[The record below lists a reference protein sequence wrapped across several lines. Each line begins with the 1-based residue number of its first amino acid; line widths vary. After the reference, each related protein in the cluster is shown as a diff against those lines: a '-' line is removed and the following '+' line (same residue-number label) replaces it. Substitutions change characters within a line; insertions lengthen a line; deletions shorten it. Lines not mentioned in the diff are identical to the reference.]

1 MLRFTKIK
9 FCILFIF
16 LQLLHSKLTAQRF
29 VLEYEKYSDSTLWY
43 IKNTGTDTIKATSFT
58 LNWFHMKPTFL
69 AWTNDPMQPFF
80 NIQTQMISKGL
91 KYTWKYKTTYGC
103 SIKDTLFPNSRI
115 MVAMSV
121 NYDEINRD
129 TIMPAN
135 ASIFVN
141 KTVGFT
147 VYNAIPA
154 GSTCDFKR
162 IYTASRADQQG
173 IHWFATAYPSM
184 TQNSCEA
191 KTGYQCF
198 GVPINPYTL
207 KQTPSTVM
215 PTCPGGRM
223 WTSYGYPIDS
233 QLYYDAQASD
243 SSFWSK
249 VIDGLD
255 SGDYFVFI
263 SHQMVSNSDLQKLAT
278 IFTKVGADKNKLI
291 QAGSGA
297 NCQFSFIGRKNLPQG
312 KANYA
317 FKCYSGPSL
326 PSSFSVDHVMVYN
339 QPLNELQP
347 YPECYEKVAVIHEP
361 YIPEIDT
368 TQKNSVVPHATQAL
382 RTYQVK
388 AYPNPSSDNWQLSGI
403 PFQTQ
408 FVIFNIAGKMIYQG
422 NCLANQSTVIDATQ
436 FTSGMYFIKFITP
449 PSIQIPSIKLLKP

>member
-1 MLRFTKIK
+1 MLKFFKILVFT
-9 FCILFIF
+9 FLFFFQII
-16 LQLLHSKLTAQRF
+16 QSKLNAQRF
-29 VLEYEKYSDSTLWY
+29 VLEFENYNDSTAWF
-43 IKNTGTDTIKATSFT
+43 IKNTGNDTIKATSFT

-69 AWTNDPMQPFF
+69 AWNNDPSQPFF
-80 NIQTQMISKGL
+80 NIQSKMISKGF

-103 SIKDTLFPNSRI
+103 SIKDTLFPNSKI

-121 NYDEINRD
+121 NYDDVNRD

-141 KTVGFT
+141 KPSGFA
-147 VYNAIPA
+147 VFNVIPA
-154 GSTCDFKR
+154 NSTCDFKR

-198 GVPINPYTL
+198 AVPINPYTL

-243 SSFWSK
+243 TAFWSK

-278 IFTKVGADKNKLI
+278 IFTKVGADKNQLI
-291 QAGSGA
+291 QAGSGYE
-297 NCQFSFIGRKNLPQG
+297 CQFSFIGRKNLPTG
-312 KANYA
+312 KASYA
-317 FKCYSGPSL
+317 FKCYSGPAL
-326 PSSFSVDHVMVYN
+326 PSSFSVDHVMVAN
-339 QPLNELQP
+339 QPLNDLQP

-368 TQKNSVVPHATQAL
+368 TQKNTVISPGSKSL
-382 RTYQVK
+382 RTYLVS
-388 AYPNPSSDNWQLSGI
+388 AYPNPSTEHWQLSGT
-403 PFQTQ
+403 PFLAQ
-408 FVIFNIAGKMIYQG
+408 FVIYNIEGKMVYQG
-422 NCLANQSTVIDATQ
+422 NCIANQTTVIDANL
-436 FTSGMYFIKFITP
+436 FPSGMYFVKFITP